1 MATPAVWMM
10 TVVALLG
17 VLTVLVLEE
26 TLRRRSAN
34 LRFQHDMWEAKHGR
48 VAVTPARVPTPA
60 PRLHGA
66 HRRAA

>member
-1 MATPAVWMM
+1 MATPAVWMV

-48 VAVTPARVPTPA
+48 VVLTHARVPAPA
-60 PRLHGA
+60 HQPHHA
-66 HRRAA
+66 HRRVA